1 MIFLETQKLRLNFRK
16 KRNDVDDEFE
26 NGFDGE
32 ELVVDENRLET
43 LSNYVQI
50 IFPYSIL
57 TSICQNYE
65 NILEIDFKSIN

>member
-26 NGFDGE
+26 NGF

-43 LSNYVQI
+43 LSNSVQI

-65 NILEIDFKSIN
+65 NILEIDFNSLN